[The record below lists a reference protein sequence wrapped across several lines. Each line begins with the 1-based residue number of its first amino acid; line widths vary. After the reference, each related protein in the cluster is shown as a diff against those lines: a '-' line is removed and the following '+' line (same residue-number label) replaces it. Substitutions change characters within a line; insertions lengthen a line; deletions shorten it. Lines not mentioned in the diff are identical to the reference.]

1 MLITTTPIIEGK
13 NIVEYKGLITARN
26 TRAVNIF
33 RDIFTS
39 IRDVFGGRSGSYE
52 KVMAAMTKEMEDE
65 LLSQAQQLGANAII
79 GFRLDYENISSKG
92 KSLIIVYGQGTAV
105 VLR

>member
-13 NIVEYKGLITARN
+13 TIVDYKGVVTARN
-26 TRAVNIF
+26 ARAVNIF

-52 KVMAAMTKEMEDE
+52 KVMETMTTEMNQE
-65 LLSQAQQLGANAII
+65 LMDKASQFGANAII
-79 GFRLDYENISSKG
+79 GYRYDYENISSKG

-105 VLR
+105 VID